1 MEDFKPIQERK
12 MKTLYLTLI
21 VIYHVS
27 TEKYILVN
35 LKEQILRFTVFS
47 FSQNRYCVVIGL
59 LFFFLSHS
67 SKKIF
72 INYGQDKTKKDW
84 TVIL

>member
-27 TEKYILVN
+27 IEKYILVN
-35 LKEQILRFTVFS
+35 LKEQIFRFTVF
-47 FSQNRYCVVIGL
+47 FS
-59 LFFFLSHS
+59 H
-67 SKKIF
+67 KID
-72 INYGQDKTKKDW
+72 I
-84 TVIL
+84 VL